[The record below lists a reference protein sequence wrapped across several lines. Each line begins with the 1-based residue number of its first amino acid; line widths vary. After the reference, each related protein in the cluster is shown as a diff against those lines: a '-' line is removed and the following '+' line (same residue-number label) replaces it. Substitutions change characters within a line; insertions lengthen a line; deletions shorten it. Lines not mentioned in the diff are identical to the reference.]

1 MGFLYQ
7 IGIHLFILGMRTA
20 SLFNQ
25 KIKKGIQGRK
35 NWTKSLN
42 DIPKDA
48 NVIWF
53 HCASLGEFDQGLPVM
68 TALKQNT
75 PNAFILV
82 TFFSPS
88 GMDHYQKREHPVD
101 TALYLPFDTKKN
113 ARTFL
118 KKTNPTLALF
128 VKYEFWPNFISECKR
143 AKVKTVS
150 ISTMLRSSQVYFKW
164 YGGFF
169 ANVLKSIDH
178 FFVQNAQTK
187 ELLDSIGVKQI
198 EISGDT
204 RYDKVIQH
212 KNSST
217 STDSVLSQFAAKGP
231 ILIAGSSWEVEEK
244 IIKKY
249 LESNTNTKVIIA
261 PHNVSSNN
269 IERIHS
275 LLDCPSV
282 RYTKYEEYQGN
293 RVLILDTIGHL
304 TSAYQ
309 YADYALIGGGFSG
322 NLHNI
327 LEPAVYGLPVFFGPR
342 HQKFPEAQSFIDGG
356 IGFVVENAEQLSEK
370 IKALGNQDELKE
382 KIEVFMQSQ
391 SGATEKIVNHSFI
404 TNALNIIEK

>member
-1 MGFLYQ
+1 MRSLYQ
-7 IGIHLFILGMRTA
+7 IAIHLFILGMRIA
-20 SLFNQ
+20 SLFNK

-35 NWTKSLN
+35 NWRNSLD

-68 TALKQNT
+68 SALKKNT
-75 PNAFILV
+75 PNAFILL

-88 GMDHYQKREHPVD
+88 GMNHYHKREHPVD
-101 TALYLPFDTKKN
+101 LTIYLPFDTKSN

-118 KKTNPTLALF
+118 KKAKPSLALF

-150 ISTMLRSSQVYFKW
+150 ISTLLRSSQVYFKW

-169 ANVLKSIDH
+169 RGALKKIDY
-178 FFVQNAQTK
+178 FFVQNQQSKT
-187 ELLDSIGVKQI
+187 LLESIGVKQI

-217 STDSVLSQFAAKGP
+217 PTDSVLSQFAAEGP
-231 ILIAGSSWEVEEK
+231 ILIAGSTWEVEEK
-244 IIKKY
+244 IIKKF
-249 LESNTNTKVIIA
+249 LESNTKTKVIIA
-261 PHNVSSNN
+261 PHNINSNN
-269 IERIHS
+269 IERIQS

-356 IGFVVENAEQLSEK
+356 IGFVVEKAEELNQKINALSD
-370 IKALGNQDELKE
+370 QQELKQ
-382 KIEVFMQSQ
+382 KIDAFMQSQ
-391 SGATEKIVNHSFI
+391 AGAADKIVNHSFI

>member
-1 MGFLYQ
+1 MRSLYQ
-7 IGIHLFILGMRTA
+7 IAIHLFILGMRIA
-20 SLFNQ
+20 SVYNK

-35 NWTKSLN
+35 NWRNSLD

-68 TALKQNT
+68 SALKKNT
-75 PNAFILV
+75 PNAFILL

-88 GMDHYQKREHPVD
+88 GMNHYHKREHPVD
-101 TALYLPFDTKKN
+101 LTIYLPFDTKSN

-118 KKTNPTLALF
+118 KKAKPSLALF

-150 ISTMLRSSQVYFKW
+150 ISTLLRSSQVYFKW

-169 ANVLKSIDH
+169 RGALKKIDY
-178 FFVQNAQTK
+178 FFVQNQQSKT
-187 ELLDSIGVKQI
+187 LLESIGVKQI

-217 STDSVLSQFAAKGP
+217 SPDPVLSQFAAEGP
-231 ILIAGSSWEVEEK
+231 ILIAGSTWEVEEK
-244 IIKKY
+244 IIKKF
-249 LESNTNTKVIIA
+249 LESNTKTKVIIA
-261 PHNVSSNN
+261 PHNINSNN
-269 IERIHS
+269 IERIQS

-282 RYTKYEEYQGN
+282 RYTKYKEYQGN

-327 LEPAVYGLPVFFGPR
+327 LEPAVYGISVFFGPH
-342 HQKFPEAQSFIDGG
+342 HQKFPEAQSFIDEG
-356 IGFVVENAEQLSEK
+356 IGFVVENAEQLSQK
-370 IKALGNQDELKE
+370 IKAVDNQEELKQ
-382 KIEVFMQSQ
+382 KIDAFMQSQ
-391 SGATEKIVNHSFI
+391 AGAADKIVNHSFI
-404 TNALNIIEK
+404 KNIMH

>member
-1 MGFLYQ
+1 MRSLYQ
-7 IGIHLFILGMRTA
+7 IAIHLFILGMRIA
-20 SLFNQ
+20 SLFNK

-35 NWTKSLN
+35 NWRNSLD

-68 TALKQNT
+68 SALKKNT
-75 PNAFILV
+75 PNAFILL

-88 GMDHYQKREHPVD
+88 GLNHYHKREHPVD
-101 TALYLPFDTKKN
+101 LTIYLPFDTKSN

-143 AKVKTVS
+143 AKVKTFS
-150 ISTMLRSSQVYFKW
+150 ISTLLRSSQVYFKW

-217 STDSVLSQFAAKGP
+217 PTDSVLSQFAAEGP

-269 IERIHS
+269 IERIQS

-342 HQKFPEAQSFIDGG
+342 HQKFPEAQSFIDKG
-356 IGFVVENAEQLSEK
+356 IGFVVENAEQLSQK
-370 IKALGNQDELKE
+370 IKAINNQEELKQ
-382 KIEVFMQSQ
+382 KIEAFMQSQ
-391 SGATEKIVNHSFI
+391 AGATDKIVNHSFT
-404 TNALNIIEK
+404 TNALKP

>member
-1 MGFLYQ
+1 MRSLYQ
-7 IGIHLFILGMRTA
+7 IAIHLFILGMRIA
-20 SLFNQ
+20 SLFNK

-35 NWTKSLN
+35 NWRNSLD

-68 TALKQNT
+68 SALKKNT
-75 PNAFILV
+75 PNAFILL

-88 GMDHYQKREHPVD
+88 GLNHYHKREHPVD
-101 TALYLPFDTKKN
+101 LTIYLPFDTKSN

-118 KKTNPTLALF
+118 KKAKPSLALF

-143 AKVKTVS
+143 AKVKTFS
-150 ISTMLRSSQVYFKW
+150 ISTLLRSSQVYFKW

-217 STDSVLSQFAAKGP
+217 PTDSVLSQFAAEGP

-269 IERIHS
+269 IERIQS

-342 HQKFPEAQSFIDGG
+342 HQKFPEAQSFIDAG
-356 IGFVVENAEQLSEK
+356 IGFVIDNAEELSEK
-370 IKALGNQDELKE
+370 LNVLGDKVELKQ
-382 KIEVFMQSQ
+382 KIEGFMQSQ
-391 SGATEKIVNHSFI
+391 AGATDKIVNHSFI
-404 TNALNIIEK
+404 KNIMH

>member
-1 MGFLYQ
+1 MRSLYQ
-7 IGIHLFILGMRTA
+7 IAINLFILGMRIA
-20 SLFNQ
+20 SLFNK

-35 NWTKSLN
+35 NWRNSLD

-68 TALKQNT
+68 SALKKNT
-75 PNAFILV
+75 PNAFILL

-88 GMDHYQKREHPVD
+88 GLNHYHKREHPVD
-101 TALYLPFDTKKN
+101 LTIYLPFDTKSN

-143 AKVKTVS
+143 AKVKTFS
-150 ISTMLRSSQVYFKW
+150 ISTLLRSSQVYFKW

-217 STDSVLSQFAAKGP
+217 PTDSVLSQFAAESP
-231 ILIAGSSWEVEEK
+231 ILIAGSTWEVEEK
-244 IIKKY
+244 IIKKF
-249 LESNTNTKVIIA
+249 LESNTKTKVIIA
-261 PHNVSSNN
+261 PHNINSNN
-269 IERIHS
+269 IERIQS

-282 RYTKYEEYQGN
+282 RYTKYKEYQGN

-356 IGFVVENAEQLSEK
+356 IGFVIENAEELNQK
-370 IKALGNQDELKE
+370 INALGNQNELKQ

-391 SGATEKIVNHSFI
+391 AGATDKIVNHTFISNSFQ
-404 TNALNIIEK
+404 A

>member
-1 MGFLYQ
+1 MRSLYQ
-7 IGIHLFILGMRTA
+7 IAIHLFILGMRIA
-20 SLFNQ
+20 SLFNK

-35 NWTKSLN
+35 NWRNSLD

-68 TALKQNT
+68 SALKKNT
-75 PNAFILV
+75 PNAFILL

-88 GMDHYQKREHPVD
+88 GIDHYHKREHPVD
-101 TALYLPFDTKKN
+101 LTIYLPFDTKSN

-118 KKTNPTLALF
+118 KKAKPSLALF

-150 ISTMLRSSQVYFKW
+150 ISTLLRSSQVYFKW

-169 ANVLKSIDH
+169 RGALKNIDY
-178 FFVQNAQTK
+178 FFVQNQQSKT
-187 ELLDSIGVKQI
+187 LLESIGVKQI

-217 STDSVLSQFAAKGP
+217 SPDPVLSQFAAEGP
-231 ILIAGSSWEVEEK
+231 ILIAGSTWEVEEK
-244 IIKKY
+244 IIKKF
-249 LESNTNTKVIIA
+249 LESNTKMKVIIA
-261 PHNVSSNN
+261 PHNINSNN
-269 IERIHS
+269 IERIQS

-282 RYTKYEEYQGN
+282 RYTKYKEYQGN

-327 LEPAVYGLPVFFGPR
+327 LEPAVCGISVFFGPR

-356 IGFVVENAEQLSEK
+356 IGFVIENAEELNQKINALSD
-370 IKALGNQDELKE
+370 QQELKQ
-382 KIEVFMQSQ
+382 KIEAFMQSQ
-391 SGATEKIVNHSFI
+391 AGATEKIVNHSIF
-404 TNALNIIEK
+404 NLE

>member
-1 MGFLYQ
+1 MRSLYQ
-7 IGIHLFILGMRTA
+7 IAIHLFILGMRIA
-20 SLFNQ
+20 SLFNK

-35 NWTKSLN
+35 NWRNSLD

-68 TALKQNT
+68 SALKKNT
-75 PNAFILV
+75 PNAFILL

-88 GMDHYQKREHPVD
+88 GIDHYHKREHPVD
-101 TALYLPFDTKKN
+101 LTIYLPFDTKSN

-118 KKTNPTLALF
+118 KKAKPSLALF

-150 ISTMLRSSQVYFKW
+150 ISTLLRSSQVYFKW

-217 STDSVLSQFAAKGP
+217 STDSVLSQFAAESP

-269 IERIHS
+269 IERIQS

-342 HQKFPEAQSFIDGG
+342 HQKFPEAQSFIDAG
-356 IGFVVENAEQLSEK
+356 IGFVIENAEELSEK
-370 IKALGNQDELKE
+370 LNVLGDKVELKQ
-382 KIEVFMQSQ
+382 KIEGFIKNQ
-391 SGATEKIVNHSFI
+391 SGATDKIVSHPFL
-404 TNALNIIEK
+404 TNN

>member
-1 MGFLYQ
+1 MNFLYQ
-7 IGIHLFILGMRTA
+7 IGIHLFILLMRTA

-25 KIKKGIQGRK
+25 KIKKGIQGRN
-35 NWTKSLN
+35 NWTKSLD
-42 DIPKDA
+42 DIPENA

-88 GMDHYQKREHPVD
+88 GIDHYQKREHPVD
-101 TALYLPFDTKKN
+101 KALYLPFDTKRN

-118 KKTNPTLALF
+118 KKANPTLAIF
-128 VKYEFWPNFISECKR
+128 VKYEFWPNFISECAR
-143 AKVKTVS
+143 AKASIIS
-150 ISTMLRSSQVYFKW
+150 ISTLLRNKQIYFKW

-169 ANVLKSIDH
+169 KHALKKIDY
-178 FFVQNAQTK
+178 FFVQNQQSK
-187 ELLDSIGVKQI
+187 ELLESIGVNQV

-217 STDSVLSQFAAKGP
+217 SKDSVLSQFAVEGP

-269 IERIHS
+269 IERIQS

-342 HQKFPEAQSFIDGG
+342 HQKFPEAQSFIDAG
-356 IGFVVENAEQLSEK
+356 IGFVIENAEELSEK
-370 IKALGNQDELKE
+370 LNVLGDKVELKQ
-382 KIEVFMQSQ
+382 KIEGFIKNQ
-391 SGATEKIVNHSFI
+391 SGATDKIVSHPFL
-404 TNALNIIEK
+404 TNN

>member
-1 MGFLYQ
+1 MRSLYQ
-7 IGIHLFILGMRTA
+7 IAIHLFILGMRIA
-20 SLFNQ
+20 SLFNK

-35 NWTKSLN
+35 NWRNSLD

-68 TALKQNT
+68 SALKKNT
-75 PNAFILV
+75 PNAFILL

-88 GMDHYQKREHPVD
+88 GMNHYHKREHPVD
-101 TALYLPFDTKKN
+101 LTIYLPFDTKSN

-118 KKTNPTLALF
+118 KKAKPSLALF

-150 ISTMLRSSQVYFKW
+150 ISTLLRSSQVYFKW

-169 ANVLKSIDH
+169 RGALKKIDY
-178 FFVQNAQTK
+178 FFVQNQQSKT
-187 ELLDSIGVKQI
+187 LLESIGVKQI

-217 STDSVLSQFAAKGP
+217 SIDSVLSQFVAEGP

-244 IIKKY
+244 IIKKF
-249 LESNTNTKVIIA
+249 LESNTKTKVIIA
-261 PHNVSSNN
+261 PHNINSNN
-269 IERIHS
+269 IERIQS

-282 RYTKYEEYQGN
+282 RYTKYKEYEGN

-356 IGFVVENAEQLSEK
+356 IGFVVEKAEELNQK
-370 IKALGNQDELKE
+370 INALGDQQDLKQ
-382 KIEVFMQSQ
+382 KIEGFMQSQ
-391 SGATEKIVNHSFI
+391 AGATDKIANHSFT
-404 TNALNIIEK
+404 TNSLKP

>member
-1 MGFLYQ
+1 MRSLYQ
-7 IGIHLFILGMRTA
+7 IAIHLFILGMRIA
-20 SLFNQ
+20 SLFNK

-35 NWTKSLN
+35 NWRNSLD

-68 TALKQNT
+68 SALKKNT
-75 PNAFILV
+75 PNAFILL

-88 GMDHYQKREHPVD
+88 GMNHYHKREHPVD
-101 TALYLPFDTKKN
+101 LTIYLPFDTKSN

-118 KKTNPTLALF
+118 KKAKPSLALF

-150 ISTMLRSSQVYFKW
+150 ISTLLRSSQVYFKW

-169 ANVLKSIDH
+169 RGALKKIDY
-178 FFVQNAQTK
+178 FFVQNQQSKT
-187 ELLDSIGVKQI
+187 LLESIGVKQI

-217 STDSVLSQFAAKGP
+217 PTDSVLSQFAAEGP
-231 ILIAGSSWEVEEK
+231 ILIAGSTWEVEEK
-244 IIKKY
+244 IIKKF
-249 LESNTNTKVIIA
+249 LESNTKTKVIIA
-261 PHNVSSNN
+261 PHNINSNN
-269 IERIHS
+269 IERIQS

-282 RYTKYEEYQGN
+282 RYTKYKEYEGN

-356 IGFVVENAEQLSEK
+356 IGFVVEKAEELNQKINALSD
-370 IKALGNQDELKE
+370 QQELKQE
-382 KIEVFMQSQ
+382 IDAFMQSQ
-391 SGATEKIVNHSFI
+391 AGAADKIVNHSFI
-404 TNALNIIEK
+404 SKILNQN

>member
-7 IGIHLFILGMRTA
+7 IGVHLFILLMRTA

-25 KIKKGIQGRK
+25 KIKKGIQGRN
-35 NWTKSLN
+35 NWTKSLD
-42 DIPKDA
+42 DIPENA

-88 GMDHYQKREHPVD
+88 GIDHYQKREHPVD
-101 TALYLPFDTKKN
+101 KTLYLPFDTKRN

-118 KKTNPTLALF
+118 KKANPTLAIF
-128 VKYEFWPNFISECKR
+128 VKYEFWPNFISECAR
-143 AKVKTVS
+143 AKASIIS
-150 ISTMLRSSQVYFKW
+150 ISTLLRNKQIYFKW

-169 ANVLKSIDH
+169 KHALKKIDY
-178 FFVQNAQTK
+178 FFVQNQQSK
-187 ELLDSIGVKQI
+187 ELLESIGVNQV

-217 STDSVLSQFAAKGP
+217 SKDSVLSQFAVEGP

-322 NLHNI
+322 NIHNI

-356 IGFVVENAEQLSEK
+356 IGFVVEKAEELNQK
-370 IKALGNQDELKE
+370 INALGDQQDLKQ
-382 KIEVFMQSQ
+382 KIEGFMQSQ
-391 SGATEKIVNHSFI
+391 AGATDKIANHSFT
-404 TNALNIIEK
+404 TNSLKP

>member
-1 MGFLYQ
+1 MGFLYK
-7 IGIHLFILGMRTA
+7 IVIHLFILGMRTA

-217 STDSVLSQFAAKGP
+217 STDSVLSQFAAEGP

-309 YADYALIGGGFSG
+309 YADYTLIGGGFSG

-342 HQKFPEAQSFIDGG
+342 HQKFP
-356 IGFVVENAEQLSEK
+356 
-370 IKALGNQDELKE
+370 
-382 KIEVFMQSQ
+382 
-391 SGATEKIVNHSFI
+391 
-404 TNALNIIEK
+404 